1 MGMRNPKPSEAAMRR
16 ERFGLDLPM
25 HSAPPRPL
33 DARIEEIAGFEFEA
47 PSRHTSKLPFGRRLG
62 SGIAMI
68 AAAAMLL
75 VAVVCV
81 AVFLPRALGN

>member
-1 MGMRNPKPSEAAMRR
+1 MRNPKPSEAAMRR
-16 ERFGLDLPM
+16 ERFGLDRPLE
-25 HSAPPRPL
+25 SAPPPPL
-33 DARIEEIAGFEFEA
+33 EARIEEIAGFEFEA
-47 PSRHTSKLPFGRRLG
+47 PSLRTSRPRFGPRFG

-68 AAAAMLL
+68 AAAAMLV